1 MVTSMQI
8 MSLLSWSLASLV
20 ELHFADFYIV
30 KCILQI
36 LVVLDKF
43 LGLCEMHF
51 VIFGSAWIWQ
61 FRKVKKDGL
70 AIGAWD

>member
-30 KCILQI
+30 KCILQF

-51 VIFGSAWIWQ
+51 AIFSSA
-61 FRKVKKDGL
+61 
-70 AIGAWD
+70 